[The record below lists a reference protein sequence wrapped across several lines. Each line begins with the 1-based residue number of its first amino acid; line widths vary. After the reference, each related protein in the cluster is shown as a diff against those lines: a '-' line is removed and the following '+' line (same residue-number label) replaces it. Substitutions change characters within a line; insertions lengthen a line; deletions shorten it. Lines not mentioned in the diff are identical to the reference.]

1 MHQLMLFI
9 FLAVFF
15 ILELTLLRI
24 LFANQINKIFNILSE
39 GQKFSPDNVY
49 SKKNMNPNSVLIRAF
64 NPKKYY

>member
-24 LFANQINKIFNILSE
+24 LFANQTNKIFNILSK
-39 GQKFSPDNVY
+39 GQGFVPDNIY
-49 SKKNMNPNSVLIRAF
+49 SKKNMNPNPVLIKAF
-64 NPKKYY
+64 NPKKY

>member
-1 MHQLMLFI
+1 MQLMLFI

-24 LFANQINKIFNILSE
+24 LFVNQTNKIFNILSE
-39 GQKFSPDNVY
+39 GQEFSPDNVY